1 MNGSQRKET
10 SMTKSFEGVFA
21 ALTTPFA
28 GDDIAVD
35 EFRKNILRYNTTGL
49 AGYVVLGS
57 TGEAVLLGDDESE
70 KLVAAARATA
80 SPEMKVIA
88 GASRESTRLTIE
100 FTNRLAGLGADA
112 VLIKPPHY
120 YKSQMN
126 QEAIKHYYFEVADKS
141 AVPVLIYNIPQNT
154 GISVDPTTVVELS
167 RHPNIAGVKDSS
179 GVLSNLTDVLPG
191 VRPDFRFLLGAGS
204 IFLAGLLL
212 GSSGSIL
219 ALAAAV
225 PDLCVQ
231 VHVLFRRG
239 KLIEARQLQLDLA
252 PLNKALNQTL
262 GIPAIKYAL
271 DLLGYTGGLPRPP
284 LLPLDETGKDLVRS
298 LLARLGLLE
307 SQPGH
312 A

>member
-1 MNGSQRKET
+1 MI
-10 SMTKSFEGVFA
+10 KSFEGVFV

-28 GDDIAVD
+28 GDEVAVD
-35 EFRKNILRYNTTGL
+35 GFRKNILRYNTTGL

-57 TGEAVLLGDDESE
+57 TGEAVLLGDAEAE

-80 SPEMKVIA
+80 APEMKVIA

-100 FTNRLAGLGADA
+100 FAGRLAGLGADA

-120 YKSQMN
+120 YKSQMK

-141 AVPVLIYNIPQNT
+141 PVPVLIYNIPQNT
-154 GISVDPTTVVELS
+154 GISVEPTTIIELS
-167 RHPNIAGVKDSS
+167 RHPNMAGVKDSS
-179 GVLSNLTDVLPG
+179 GVLSNLSDVIPG

-212 GSSGSIL
+212 GSSGGIL

-225 PDLCVQ
+225 PDLCVKIQ
-231 VHVLFRRG
+231 VLFRRG
-239 KLIEARQLQLDLA
+239 KLAEARQLQLDLA
-252 PLNKALNQTL
+252 PLNKALTQTL
-262 GIPAIKYAL
+262 GIPAIKYAI
-271 DLLGYTGGLPRPP
+271 DLLGYAGGPPRPP
-284 LLPLDETGKDLVRS
+284 LLPLDETGKELVRG
-298 LLARLGLLE
+298 LLAKLGLLE
-307 SQPGH
+307 SQP